1 MSGCRFKAAARRHPT
16 PWRYPTMLDAT
27 RSYLRQYDYRH
38 PNHRRACKQARARS
52 RGRCQGCGYRFA
64 DHGHHWALRYLP
76 PAATTANDLTGL
88 CWLCHRVIT
97 LLRRFLS
104 VGGDPVRFLKIFVA
118 ALAETDDIGPRT
130 GRCRRIGRA
139 CGACVSGRTRPCV
152 WRSHQGD
159 PALRRVGLHDC
170 DRHRRW
176 RAGTLAGAHGLAE
189 GPREVL
195 ERLVVRH
202 VTIFGHGHGLQRAII
217 DESQHRKPERLLM
230 AQH

>member
-1 MSGCRFKAAARRHPT
+1 
-16 PWRYPTMLDAT
+16 MLDAT

-118 ALAETDDIGPRT
+118 ALAETDDTGPRT

-152 WRSHQGD
+152 GEAIRVTLRSGAWD
-159 PALRRVGLHDC
+159 YMIVTAIVDGEPG
-170 DRHRRW
+170 RW
-176 RAGTLAGAHGLAE
+176 LVLTAWPKA
-189 GPREVL
+189 RERCSNAWDAA
-195 ERLVVRH
+195 RLSPS
-202 VTIFGHGHGLQRAII
+202 A
-217 DESQHRKPERLLM
+217 S
-230 AQH
+230 